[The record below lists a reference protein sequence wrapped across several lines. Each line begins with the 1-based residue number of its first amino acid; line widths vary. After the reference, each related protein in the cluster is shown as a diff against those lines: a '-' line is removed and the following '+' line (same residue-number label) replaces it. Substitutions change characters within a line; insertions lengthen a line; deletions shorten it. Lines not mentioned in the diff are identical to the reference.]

1 MPETTIKYWL
11 VVDHRKEK
19 VRARKTKPKRSD
31 LGTNEMLV
39 RGEVNVHEPEVDIP
53 ETATELNVPESRV
66 RRALADGLDEADIPD
81 WFDTVDEV
89 FHEHQ
94 DLVERGRTDELL
106 GKVLLADPGS
116 PDPEEVRDEIWQR
129 LQDRAEQ
136 GEV

>member
-1 MPETTIKYWL
+1 M
-11 VVDHRKEK
+11 VVDYKKEK

-39 RGEVNVHEPEVDIP
+39 RGEVKVHQPEIDIP
-53 ETATELNVPESRV
+53 EVATDLQVPESRV

-89 FHEHQ
+89 FDEHP
-94 DLVERGRTDELL
+94 DMVESEAVDALL

-116 PDPEEVRDEIWQR
+116 PDPAEVRQEVQQR
-129 LQDRAEQ
+129 IYELDQ
-136 GEV
+136 VNH